1 MCNNKQVA
9 KPCKNCGVG
18 LYWYTDRRDGKS
30 HAYEKFGQPNTWHFC
45 VKYWKFVSNNVYSSI
60 KRNGW

>member
-30 HAYEKFGQPNTWHFC
+30 HAYEKFGQPNTWHFLFEILEVC
-45 VKYWKFVSNNVYSSI
+45 FQQCLFK
-60 KRNGW
+60 